1 MRVNHSD
8 RISVRDVAAAAGV
21 SVGSVSRVLNESGYA
36 SPALRQRVLQ
46 AVETLGYEPD
56 FTARHLRTGRSRTI
70 GYMLPNFANPVP
82 AAHLSE
88 VERLTRSAGYSLL
101 VGTSDRPARD
111 RELVAFYENRRL
123 EGIIASPSFE
133 YPDPRDCPFSST
145 SLPVVVVERDLGDA
159 FDCVLMNHAAGLR
172 QAMDYL
178 LSLGHSRIALFV
190 SGANL
195 APGREKLRGYRAALD
210 AAGLAFDPGLVFM
223 PESWLESSRQ
233 TMARMLK
240 MPSPPT
246 ALIALGTQMLSG
258 AIHVVRES
266 GLEVPRDFSII
277 GIGTM
282 ETLELMYPPATALR
296 YDYHRSA
303 EVAVQLMLDRIAG
316 TAGDVPRRVILEWD
330 LVMGG
335 SCGPLRKRGES

>member
-1 MRVNHSD
+1 MSG

-21 SVGSVSRVLNESGYA
+21 SIGSVSRVLNDSGY
-36 SPALRQRVLQ
+36 SSEDLRKRVLR
-46 AVETLGYEPD
+46 AVDALGYEPD
-56 FTARHLRTGRSRTI
+56 FTARHLRTGRSKAI

-88 VERLTRSAGYSLL
+88 VERLTREAGYSLL
-101 VGTSDRPARD
+101 VGTSDKPVRD

-133 YPDPRDCPFSST
+133 YPDPKDCPFSQT
-145 SLPVVVVERDLGDA
+145 PLPVVVVERDLGAD
-159 FDCVLMNHAAGLR
+159 FDSVLMNHAAGTR

-178 LSLGHSRIALFV
+178 LTLGHKRIALFV

-210 AAGLAFDPGLVFM
+210 DAGLAYDPGLVFM
-223 PESWLESSRQ
+223 PDSWLESSRD
-233 TMARMLK
+233 TMTRMLELAL
-240 MPSPPT
+240 PPT

-258 AIHVVRES
+258 ALHVVRNK
-266 GLEVPRDFSII
+266 GMDVPRDFSII
-277 GIGTM
+277 GIGTV
-282 ETLELMYPPATALR
+282 ETLELIYPPVTALF

-303 EVAVQLMLDRIAG
+303 EVAVQLMLDRIV
-316 TAGDVPRRVILEWD
+316 DPSWREPRRVILEWN
-330 LVMGG
+330 LVIGG
-335 SCGPLRKRGES
+335 SCEPRRP